1 MEKLMFFGAGQAY
14 RNLRNKVEFNFEKV
28 EIVGL
33 IDNDKSKQGIVMDG
47 MSVYSPKEALK
58 LNYDYIIVL
67 GLYAGEME
75 SQLISEGVDK
85 QKIVKPSELNSH
97 AHWFKARELNV
108 FCSNKTMSDT
118 LVNQRRHPI
127 VLFSSLIYA
136 GGPLAL
142 LRMAM
147 ILKKNG
153 YDIIVV
159 VKENGPALKEYLD
172 ADISVIIDPNIR
184 IGIIPERTWIDNAS
198 VIVLNGLHAAP
209 FISGLPSNIPIVW
222 WLHDPEEYYVRMGF
236 DFESLNLD
244 NVDVYA
250 VSDRAWE
257 PLNKRFPYLNKQL
270 LRYGIPT
277 MKIYDN
283 PERFTG
289 KLVFA
294 VLGKVHS
301 IKGQD
306 LFLEA
311 VAQMSQEKRAQC
323 EFWVIGNMEDKF
335 ADELRQKATEISNF
349 RFMGEYDREGINK
362 LYAQISVV
370 VTPSRADM
378 LPTVTVEAA
387 MHGIPSIVSEN
398 AGTVKFINDGVNG
411 IIMKSNNTRDLASKM
426 EWAVEH
432 RCELQQMG
440 EASKAIYKDFFT
452 INIFEKNVLNIIEK
466 KLNKHS

>member
-1 MEKLMFFGAGQAY
+1 MFFGAGQAY
-14 RNLRNKVEFNFEKV
+14 RNLRNSIEFDFKKV
-28 EIVGL
+28 EIIGL
-33 IDNDKSKQGIVMDG
+33 IDNDKSKQGIVVDG
-47 MSVYSPKEALK
+47 MNVYSPKNALK

-67 GLYAGEME
+67 GLHAEEMK

-85 QKIVKPSELNSH
+85 QKIVRASELNSY
-97 AHWFKARELNV
+97 AHWFKASELNV
-108 FCSNKTMSDT
+108 ICSNKTMSEA
-118 LVNQRRHPI
+118 LVNQRRNPV

-142 LRMAM
+142 LRMAI

-153 YDIIVV
+153 YDIVVV
-159 VKENGPALKEYLD
+159 VKENGPALKEYLK

-184 IGIIPERTWIDNAS
+184 IGIIPKETWINNAS

-209 FISGLPSNIPIVW
+209 FIASLPSNIPIVW

-236 DFESLNLD
+236 DFGSLNLA

-250 VSDRAWE
+250 VSDLAWK
-257 PLNKRFPYLNKQL
+257 PLNKRFPYLKKQL
-270 LRYGIPT
+270 LRYGIPQ

-289 KLVFA
+289 KLIFA

-306 LFLEA
+306 IFMEA
-311 VAQMSQEKRAQC
+311 VSQMPQEKRDQC
-323 EFWVIGNMEDKF
+323 EFWVIGNTEDNF
-335 ADELRQKATEISNF
+335 ADELRQKAAELFNF
-349 RFMGEYDREGINK
+349 KFMGEYDREGINK
-362 LYAQISVV
+362 LYARISVV

-378 LPTVTVEAA
+378 LPTVTVEAS

-398 AGTVKFINDGVNG
+398 AGTVAFIKDGVNG
-411 IIMKSNNTRDLASKM
+411 FVMKRNDTRDLASKM
-426 EWAVEH
+426 EWAVDN
-432 RCELQQMG
+432 RCKLKQMG
-440 EASKAIYKDFFT
+440 EASRAIYEDFFT
-452 INIFEKNVLNIIEK
+452 MDIFKNNVVNIIEK
-466 KLNKHS
+466 NLKKQLN